1 MWPFILDAFFTVQAN
16 LPGIRHGRVIGL
28 EKTSSMKYNR
38 DFRYL
43 YRRGQSIAAGY
54 LVLYYKK
61 VPQPG
66 NVLGITVTKKLG
78 GAVVRNRVRRLIKEC
93 YRLRE
98 KEIGTGYKLVI
109 VARNRAAGAD
119 FKAIRKDLSYLL
131 KKSGILTAPEAGKTD
146 RHDENNLT

>member
-1 MWPFILDAFFTVQAN
+1 MWPFILDAFFTRQSN
-16 LPGIRHGRVIGL
+16 QPDFRHGRVIGL
-28 EKTSSMKYNR
+28 EKTSAMKYNR

-54 LVLYYKK
+54 LVIYYKK

-66 NVLGITVTKKLG
+66 NLLGITVTKKLG

-98 KEIGTGYKLVI
+98 KELGTGYKIVI

-119 FKAIRKDLSYLL
+119 FNMIRKDLSYLL
-131 KKSGILTAPEAGKTD
+131 KKSGILSIPEAKKTGG
-146 RHDENNLT
+146 HDENNLT